1 MSVDHFTGVPAP
13 SADAPDP
20 VFLSVRS
27 GQLVIVQNNHL
38 TGESRDHDWW
48 MGMVVFCEGGARKP
62 DANSLFQIADVDD
75 GTIRWVNADLVSHIL
90 HGLDGLVSNDS

>member
-1 MSVDHFTGVPAP
+1 MSVDHFTGVAAP
-13 SADAPDP
+13 DSDSPDP

-27 GQLVIVQNNHL
+27 GQLVIVQHNHL
-38 TGESRDHDWW
+38 TGESPDNDWW

-62 DANSLFQIADVDD
+62 DVNSVFQIADVDD

-90 HGLDGLVSNDS
+90 HGLDGLMD